1 VLSTGLV
8 GGGKSG
14 WWRSTAGSVAWCKY
28 RWERKRR
35 SDGMRK
41 RSGDRLQLLCPRVR
55 AWGGGGYGGGA
66 RGAAAGTTSRRW
78 RCPNGRWA
86 WSVFLTW
93 LYCSFGSGPNP
104 WFQIFSINSKLFN
117 FEFQINCLSPKLFK
131 LCKGV
136 DLMIRNNFPFLAQL
150 QNPFRF

>member
-1 VLSTGLV
+1 VLSLAVWLSAWARWSVEDVEEMEVVLSTGLV

-55 AWGGGGYGGGA
+55 AWGGGGMVAAHVGQRRERHRDGGA
-66 RGAAAGTTSRRW
+66 VRMGAGRG
-78 RCPNGRWA
+78 RC
-86 WSVFLTW
+86 F
-93 LYCSFGSGPNP
+93 
-104 WFQIFSINSKLFN
+104 
-117 FEFQINCLSPKLFK
+117 
-131 LCKGV
+131 
-136 DLMIRNNFPFLAQL
+136 
-150 QNPFRF
+150 